1 MMSRLMLN
9 LHTAAS
15 TGIFSTAPTSDTPTR
30 VAFTS
35 RAPDNLTFEMQL
47 TMPTQSLQAGAEHA
61 IREIEV
67 PKIEVERR
75 SGA

>member
-9 LHTAAS
+9 LHAAAS
-15 TGIFSTAPTSDTPTR
+15 TGIFSTAPTSDTSTG

-35 RAPDNLTFEMQL
+35 HAPDNLHFEMQS
-47 TMPTQSLQAGAEHA
+47 TMPTQSIQAGAEH
-61 IREIEV
+61 IVREIEV
-67 PKIEVERR
+67 PEIEVERR